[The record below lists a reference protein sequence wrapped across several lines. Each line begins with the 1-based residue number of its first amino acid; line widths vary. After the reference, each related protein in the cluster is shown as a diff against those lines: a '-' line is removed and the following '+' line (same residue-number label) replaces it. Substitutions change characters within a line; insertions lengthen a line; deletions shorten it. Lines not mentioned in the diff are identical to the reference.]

1 MIINFSKAD
10 RAEVVALL
18 CSAFRDYPVMRHVL
32 ASSADDYDSH
42 LAKLIGFYL
51 DSRLMRDWPVI
62 GIRLHGEGE
71 IVAVAMG
78 NEAVAKPAPDE
89 LKRANVR
96 LREVLD
102 EDAFERMDAFEAV
115 SDRNEPN
122 YPHYFLG
129 MIGVK
134 PAYQGQGYAAALIE
148 KFRSLSAADGHSQAV
163 VLSTEDPDNLPF
175 YKKMGFHIVA
185 DAEVGEL
192 HTWCLAMPTPG
203 PG

>member
-1 MIINFSKAD
+1 MILNFSKAD
-10 RAEVVALL
+10 RAEIIAVL

-96 LREVLD
+96 LREVLG
-102 EDAFERMDAFEAV
+102 EDAFARMDAFETV
-115 SDRNEPN
+115 SDRNEPK

-134 PAYQGQGYAAALIE
+134 PAFQGQGYAAALIE
-148 KFRSLSAADGHSQAV
+148 GFRSLSAADGHSQAV
-163 VLSTEDPDNLPF
+163 VLSTENPSNLPF

-192 HTWCLAMPTPG
+192 HTWCLALPTPG
-203 PG
+203 TG